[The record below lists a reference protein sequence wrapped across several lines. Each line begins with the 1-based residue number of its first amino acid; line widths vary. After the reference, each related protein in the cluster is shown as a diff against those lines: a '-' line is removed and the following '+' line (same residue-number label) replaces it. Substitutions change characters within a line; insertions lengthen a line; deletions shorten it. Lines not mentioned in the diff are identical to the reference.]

1 MPGDRS
7 AGRAGVLADGSLQSD
22 VYDPAFAVNRVAGGV
37 AGGAAVATTWFG
49 SNPEYVHGINCLP
62 VLTGL
67 TDL

>member
-1 MPGDRS
+1 MVR
-7 AGRAGVLADGSLQSD
+7 RGS
-22 VYDPAFAVNRVAGGV
+22 V

-67 TDL
+67 TDLLIDGEDACACARPFPGFVIPPSSGS